1 MPRTRGPTAR
11 RANPEDYAPLENFT
25 AAIMVGPAL
34 GPSAPKLRPFGL
46 LQGVAARLLRFM
58 GQKRVAIDL
67 KQTRLALTTRATEG
81 VNRRAYFDVGETR
94 FFHNPP
100 PACARQATGNSIGTK
115 VDVADRCFRHGL
127 ARRDIGK

>member
-11 RANPEDYAPLENFT
+11 RANPEDYAPLGNST
-25 AAIMVGPAL
+25 ATIMVGPARE
-34 GPSAPKLRPFGL
+34 PSAPKLRPFGL

-67 KQTRLALTTRATEG
+67 KQTRLALSTRAAEG
-81 VNRRAYFDVGETR
+81 VNRRAYVDVDETT
-94 FFHNPP
+94 FFPHPP
-100 PACARQATGNSIGTK
+100 PSRRTAGPGNSIGPK

-127 ARRDIGK
+127 TEDA